1 MVSGT
6 LFGQTPQLKLERTLT
21 GHTKNVHA
29 APISRDGR
37 VLASASSDQT
47 VKLWDIET
55 GREVAV
61 GLSDRARR
69 AYAEAAR
76 ERRAALTR
84 AFYHVPMDHV
94 FVPTD
99 QSPVEPVLS
108 LFAKRMKA

>member
-1 MVSGT
+1 MRVRD
-6 LFGQTPQLKLERTLT
+6 LE
-21 GHTKNVHA
+21 
-29 APISRDGR
+29 S
-37 VLASASSDQT
+37 
-47 VKLWDIET
+47 

-69 AYAEAAR
+69 SYAEAAR

-84 AFYHVPMDHV
+84 AFYRVPMDHV

-108 LFAKRMKA
+108 LFARRMKA